1 MNIWNIDHFISMFTL
16 LKSNI
21 LNHDENKKKAFAHF
35 FPIYLLRL
43 RITYKPQNK
52 SLFLRILNVLKSSFY
67 C

>member
-35 FPIYLLRL
+35 FL
-43 RITYKPQNK
+43 
-52 SLFLRILNVLKSSFY
+52 SLSLD
-67 C
+67 